1 MRDVRDVMTVLKLR
15 MRCNIHITAI
25 NTNKRCNNVAKFH
38 ELHRRFTRQTILARS
53 VAILK

>member
-38 ELHRRFTRQTILARS
+38 ELHHRRFTWQSSRE
-53 VAILK
+53 V